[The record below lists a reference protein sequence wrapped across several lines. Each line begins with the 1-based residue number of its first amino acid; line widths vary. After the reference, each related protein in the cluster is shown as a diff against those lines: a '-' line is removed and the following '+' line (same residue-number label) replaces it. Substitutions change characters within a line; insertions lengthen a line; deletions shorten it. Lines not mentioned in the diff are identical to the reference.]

1 MSNLAVSAKYKLNYL
16 INRAKS
22 VEFESRTATYA
33 LIFVLGRK
41 SLNFIFVTT
50 K

>member
-1 MSNLAVSAKYKLNYL
+1 MSKLAVSAKYKLNYL
-16 INRAKS
+16 RNRTKS
-22 VEFESRTATYA
+22 VEFESGTATYVTK
-33 LIFVLGRK
+33 FVLGRK